1 MLGGRFG
8 STEGKEDE
16 RFLEV
21 LEAIN
26 LNYSLFN
33 DKYQYKSNLGG
44 FETGLFR
51 WYIYEVYYLNG
62 GDTRRLG
69 YKEFTA
75 GTMRMKREE
84 DIYGELSLYNSRME
98 EYINGDIQKWFGIN
112 FLQYLE
118 LEPRIQRLMLKRT
131 KPRVEMENREGKKLS
146 DMME

>member
-51 WYIYEVYYLNG
+51 RYIYEVYYLNG
-62 GDTRRLG
+62 GDTRR
-69 YKEFTA
+69 
-75 GTMRMKREE
+75 
-84 DIYGELSLYNSRME
+84 
-98 EYINGDIQKWFGIN
+98 
-112 FLQYLE
+112 
-118 LEPRIQRLMLKRT
+118 
-131 KPRVEMENREGKKLS
+131 
-146 DMME
+146 